1 MGVFVDLQSELNQRS
16 GASPGPGWQWLG
28 FRPGHCPLLGCLS
41 PPVRGGHDVGVLPPP
56 PRPFAAP
63 RPYDATPTEI
73 ESRSEL
79 DGHLAQGSLRGLTV
93 QGLRLDLDPPDLS
106 AVDVTDCLFVGC
118 RFPDT
123 ASAADVVRRGGSVVP
138 VFESVPY
145 PTTPSSPVLGR

>member
-1 MGVFVDLQSELNQRS
+1 M
-16 GASPGPGWQWLG
+16 
-28 FRPGHCPLLGCLS
+28 
-41 PPVRGGHDVGVLPPP
+41 LPPP

-79 DGHLAQGSLRGLTV
+79 DGHLALGSLRGLTV

-106 AVDVTDCLFVGC
+106 AVDVADCLFIGC

-123 ASAADVVRRGGSVVP
+123 ASAADVVRTGRQRRTRLRVCALSDDPVV
-138 VFESVPY
+138 
-145 PTTPSSPVLGR
+145 PVLGR